1 MTAIIYFLNLYQM
14 ELSIIFLIIALI
26 FFSPLILGLIFMGA
40 QKKINLKHTNSGL
53 NKPGYVGYCWTYFFF
68 SFFVP
73 IFRGEILIG
82 VLHLIFSVVTF
93 GLFQL
98 VIPFLYNKQFTS
110 RMLTSG
116 WELSDTEENMQVA
129 RLKLGI
135 GK

>member
-1 MTAIIYFLNLYQM
+1 M
-14 ELSIIFLIIALI
+14 ELSIIFFVIILI

-40 QKKINLKHTNSGL
+40 QKKINLKHTNSSL
-53 NKPGYVGYCWTYFFF
+53 NKPGFVGYCWTYFFF

-116 WELSDTEENMQVA
+116 WELSDTEENMQLA

-135 GK
+135 GN

>member
-1 MTAIIYFLNLYQM
+1 M
-14 ELSIIFLIIALI
+14 EFSIIFIIILLIL
-26 FFSPLILGLIFMGA
+26 FSPLILGLIFVGA

-82 VLHLIFSVVTF
+82 VLHLIFSLVTF

-98 VIPFLYNKQFTS
+98 IIPFLYNKQFTS

-116 WELSDTEENMQVA
+116 WKLSDTEENMQTA

-135 GK
+135 GN

>member
-1 MTAIIYFLNLYQM
+1 M
-14 ELSIIFLIIALI
+14 ELSIIFLVIILI

-40 QKKINLKHTNSGL
+40 QKKINLKHTNSSL
-53 NKPGYVGYCWTYFFF
+53 NKPGFVGYCWTYFFF

-116 WELSDTEENMQVA
+116 WELSDTEENMQAA

-135 GK
+135 GN

>member
-1 MTAIIYFLNLYQM
+1 M
-14 ELSIIFLIIALI
+14 ELSIIFIIIILI

-40 QKKINLKHTNSGL
+40 QKKINLKHTNSSL
-53 NKPGYVGYCWTYFFF
+53 NKPGFVGYCWTYFFF

-135 GK
+135 GN

>member
-1 MTAIIYFLNLYQM
+1 MD
-14 ELSIIFLIIALI
+14 LSIIFFVLILI

-40 QKKINLKHTNSGL
+40 QKKINLRHTNSSL
-53 NKPGYVGYCWTYFFF
+53 NKPGFVGYCWTYFFF

-82 VLHLIFSVVTF
+82 VLHLIFSLVTF

-135 GK
+135 GN

>member
-1 MTAIIYFLNLYQM
+1 MT
-14 ELSIIFLIIALI
+14 LSIIYLIMILI
-26 FFSPLILGLIFMGA
+26 FFLPLILGLIIMGV
-40 QKKINLKHTNSGL
+40 QKKINLKHTNSSL

-82 VLHLIFSVVTF
+82 VLHLIFSIVTF

-116 WELSDTEENMQVA
+116 WELSDTEENMQLA
-129 RLKLGI
+129 RLRLGI
-135 GK
+135 GN

>member
-1 MTAIIYFLNLYQM
+1 M
-14 ELSIIFLIIALI
+14 ELSIIFLIIILI

-93 GLFQL
+93 GIFQL

-135 GK
+135 GN

>member
-1 MTAIIYFLNLYQM
+1 M
-14 ELSIIFLIIALI
+14 ELSIIFLIIILI
-26 FFSPLILGLIFMGA
+26 FFSPLILGLILMGA
-40 QKKINLKHTNSGL
+40 QKKINLKHSNSGL

-135 GK
+135 GN

>member
-1 MTAIIYFLNLYQM
+1 M
-14 ELSIIFLIIALI
+14 ELSIIFLITILI
-26 FFSPLILGLIFMGA
+26 FFLPLILGLIFMGA
-40 QKKINLKHTNSGL
+40 QKKINLKHTNSSL

-135 GK
+135 GN

>member
-1 MTAIIYFLNLYQM
+1 M
-14 ELSIIFLIIALI
+14 ELSIVILVIILI

-40 QKKINLKHTNSGL
+40 QKKINLKHTNSSL
-53 NKPGYVGYCWTYFFF
+53 NKPGFVGYCWTYFFF

-82 VLHLIFSVVTF
+82 VLHLIFSLVTF

-135 GK
+135 GN

>member
-1 MTAIIYFLNLYQM
+1 MKP
-14 ELSIIFLIIALI
+14 LSFNEQIDVLMNTVHFYERSQLFMKQSLI
-26 FFSPLILGLIFMGA
+26 A
-40 QKKINLKHTNSGL
+40 QKKINLKHTNSSL
-53 NKPGYVGYCWTYFFF
+53 NKPGFVGYCWTYFFF

-116 WELSDTEENMQVA
+116 WELSDTEENMQAA

-135 GK
+135 GN

>member
-1 MTAIIYFLNLYQM
+1 M
-14 ELSIIFLIIALI
+14 ELSIVFLVIILI

-40 QKKINLKHTNSGL
+40 QKKINLKHTNSSL
-53 NKPGYVGYCWTYFFF
+53 NKPGFVGYCWTYFFF

-116 WELSDTEENMQVA
+116 WELSDTEENMQAA

-135 GK
+135 GN

>member
-1 MTAIIYFLNLYQM
+1 M
-14 ELSIIFLIIALI
+14 ELSIIFLIIVLI

-40 QKKINLKHTNSGL
+40 QKKINLKHTNSSL

-135 GK
+135 GN

>member
-1 MTAIIYFLNLYQM
+1 M
-14 ELSIIFLIIALI
+14 ELSIIFITIILI

-40 QKKINLKHTNSGL
+40 QKKINLRHTNSSL
-53 NKPGYVGYCWTYFFF
+53 NKPGFVGYCWTYFFF

-116 WELSDTEENMQVA
+116 WELSDTEENMQAA

-135 GK
+135 GN

>member
-1 MTAIIYFLNLYQM
+1 MTLTIIN
-14 ELSIIFLIIALI
+14 LIIILI
-26 FFSPLILGLIFMGA
+26 FFLPLILGLIIMGV
-40 QKKINLKHTNSGL
+40 QKKINLKHTNSSL

-82 VLHLIFSVVTF
+82 VLHLIFSIVTF
-93 GLFQL
+93 GIFQL

-116 WELSDTEENMQVA
+116 WELSDTDEHMQLA
-129 RLKLGI
+129 RLRLGI
-135 GK
+135 GN

>member
-1 MTAIIYFLNLYQM
+1 MT
-14 ELSIIFLIIALI
+14 LSITDLIIIIIIALI
-26 FFSPLILGLIFMGA
+26 VFFPLILGLIFMGV
-40 QKKINLKHTNSGL
+40 QKKINLKHTNSSL
-53 NKPGYVGYCWTYFFF
+53 NKPGFVGYCWTYFFF

-82 VLHLIFSVVTF
+82 VLHLIFSIVTF

-116 WELSDTEENMQVA
+116 WELSDTEENMQLA
-129 RLKLGI
+129 RLRLGI
-135 GK
+135 GN

>member
-1 MTAIIYFLNLYQM
+1 M
-14 ELSIIFLIIALI
+14 ELSIIFLIIVLI

-40 QKKINLKHTNSGL
+40 QKKINLKHTNSSL
-53 NKPGYVGYCWTYFFF
+53 NKPGYIGYCWTYFFF

-135 GK
+135 GN

>member
-1 MTAIIYFLNLYQM
+1 M
-14 ELSIIFLIIALI
+14 ELSIIFLIIVLI

-40 QKKINLKHTNSGL
+40 QKKINLKHTNSSL
-53 NKPGYVGYCWTYFFF
+53 NKPGFVGYCWTYFFF

-116 WELSDTEENMQVA
+116 WELSDTEENMQLA

-135 GK
+135 GN

>member
-1 MTAIIYFLNLYQM
+1 M
-14 ELSIIFLIIALI
+14 ELSIVFLVIILI

-40 QKKINLKHTNSGL
+40 QKKINLKHTNSSL
-53 NKPGYVGYCWTYFFF
+53 NKPGFVGYCWTYFFF

-116 WELSDTEENMQVA
+116 WELSDTEKNMQIA

-135 GK
+135 GN

>member
-1 MTAIIYFLNLYQM
+1 M
-14 ELSIIFLIIALI
+14 ELSIIFLIIILI

-116 WELSDTEENMQVA
+116 WKLSDTQENMQVA

-135 GK
+135 GN

>member
-1 MTAIIYFLNLYQM
+1 M
-14 ELSIIFLIIALI
+14 ELSIIFLIIILI

-40 QKKINLKHTNSGL
+40 QKKINLRHTNSSL
-53 NKPGYVGYCWTYFFF
+53 NKPGFVGYCWTYFFF

-82 VLHLIFSVVTF
+82 VLHFIFSVVTF

-135 GK
+135 GN

>member
-1 MTAIIYFLNLYQM
+1 M
-14 ELSIIFLIIALI
+14 ELSIIFLIIILI
-26 FFSPLILGLIFMGA
+26 FLLPLILGLIFMGA

-135 GK
+135 GN

>member
-1 MTAIIYFLNLYQM
+1 M
-14 ELSIIFLIIALI
+14 ELTIFFIIILI

-40 QKKINLKHTNSGL
+40 QKKINLKHTNSSL
-53 NKPGYVGYCWTYFFF
+53 NKPGFVGYCWTYFFF

-116 WELSDTEENMQVA
+116 WELSDTEENMQAA

-135 GK
+135 GN

>member
-1 MTAIIYFLNLYQM
+1 M
-14 ELSIIFLIIALI
+14 ELSIIFIITILI

-40 QKKINLKHTNSGL
+40 QKKINLRHTNSSL
-53 NKPGYVGYCWTYFFF
+53 NKPGFVGYCWTYFFF

-116 WELSDTEENMQVA
+116 WELSDTEENMQAA

-135 GK
+135 GN

>member
-1 MTAIIYFLNLYQM
+1 M
-14 ELSIIFLIIALI
+14 ELSIIFLTIVLI

-40 QKKINLKHTNSGL
+40 QKKINLKHDNSGL

-135 GK
+135 GN